1 MGDGTNDS
9 IPIVVS
15 AVALPDSV
23 NLSQIVIKDIKGP
36 INSPISFDELK
47 PYLIILIILIILT
60 IVIRRV
66 LKKRKEKPVVQQV
79 VKRIVPAH
87 ELAIDKLEKLKLQ
100 SLWQKGEVK
109 QYYSELS
116 EIIRTYIEDGL
127 GTPAMEIPTKD
138 IIEQLYQKGKETNP
152 LNELLTRADLAKF
165 AKAKPIDAENQ
176 KKLSNCFRLRTQ
188 NETNRTD

>member
-23 NLSQIVIKDIKGP
+23 NLSQIVIKDIKG
-36 INSPISFDELK
+36 NSPISFDELK

-87 ELAIDKLEKLKLQ
+87 
-100 SLWQKGEVK
+100 
-109 QYYSELS
+109 
-116 EIIRTYIEDGL
+116 
-127 GTPAMEIPTKD
+127 
-138 IIEQLYQKGKETNP
+138 N
-152 LNELLTRADLAKF
+152 
-165 AKAKPIDAENQ
+165 
-176 KKLSNCFRLRTQ
+176 
-188 NETNRTD
+188 